1 MAVRKNI
8 GLISHAIE
16 VGRRA
21 YNNIDFGPSIGME
34 ITSIDRA
41 VEDWGAMDT
50 KNNVFIMG
58 IHKWGNVNPDF
69 RVGK

>member
-8 GLISHAIE
+8 GSISHAIE

-21 YNNIDFGPSIGME
+21 YDNIDFGPSIGTN
-34 ITSIDRA
+34 ITSIDGIVA
-41 VEDWGAMDT
+41 DWGAMDT

>member
-8 GLISHAIE
+8 GSISHAIE

-21 YNNIDFGPSIGME
+21 YDNIDFGPSAE
-34 ITSIDRA
+34 ITSVDGMVA
-41 VEDWGAMDT
+41 DWAAIDT

-58 IHKWGNVNPDF
+58 IHKWGNVNPNF